1 MAEPAPRK
9 GLFAGFPA
17 LSRLGRTQRRI
28 PFVQQLAAT
37 ECGLACLAMVLGYHG
52 KEIGREELRTIL
64 SAGRD
69 GTTARDILN
78 AARYYGL
85 RGRGVKLE
93 PTALGHLPPAS
104 ILHWEF
110 KHFVIF
116 EGVSKT
122 GVDIVDPGVGR
133 RRVPMAEFGQS
144 FTGVAVVLEPG
155 EGFVRTDSA
164 SKQSHSGLG
173 AILWESGDWGR
184 ILTMSLF
191 LQALPIALP
200 LLTGSIVDRVVPRG
214 DRHLLLVL
222 SIGLGAF
229 IVFNFL
235 ASLIRAHLLLHLRT
249 VTDAR
254 MTTDFLGHLISLP
267 YAFFQRRSI
276 GDLLMRL
283 NSNVLI
289 RQILTSGVLSGI
301 LDGAL
306 LIIYFVLL
314 LVLSLSMGAL
324 VLGFGALQ
332 VAVFFLTRA
341 RRREIN
347 TRSLIRESK
356 AQSYQVEVF
365 AGIETLKAMG
375 AEARAQEHW
384 ANLFVDMLNASLAE
398 GRLTAAVDSV
408 SNTLR
413 MGAPLVILGIGA
425 VKVLDGEIT
434 LGTMLALNTFAVGV
448 FTPLSNLVST
458 GVQLQLLGSYL
469 ERITDVTD
477 TPLEQDP
484 DRVRVA
490 GALRGRIELDHV
502 SFRYGPLDPLVVQEV
517 SVKIE
522 PGQLVAIVG
531 RSGSGK
537 STLASLLLGLYMPT
551 SGRIL
556 YDNANLVD
564 LELRSV
570 RRQLGIVTQQA
581 YIFGSTVR
589 GNITLAEPDMPFD
602 AVVEAA
608 KLAQIHDEIV
618 EMPMGYD
625 TPLIDGG
632 NSLSGGQRQR
642 LALAR
647 ALLRK
652 PSILLLDEATSALDG
667 ITERRVQDGLA
678 RLECTRIVIAHRL
691 STILDADVI
700 LVMHEGK
707 LIEQGTHAELVA
719 RGGGYAKLVASQL
732 DESAE

>member
-1 MAEPAPRK
+1 VADPEPPK
-9 GLFAGFPA
+9 GLFERLPA
-17 LSRLGRTQRRI
+17 FARLGRSQRRI
-28 PFVQQLAAT
+28 PFVQQLAVT

-52 KEIGREELRTIL
+52 REIGREELRTIL

-85 RGRGVKLE
+85 RGRGVKIE
-93 PTALGHLPPAS
+93 VSALKHLPPAS

-110 KHFVIF
+110 KHFVVF
-116 EGVSKT
+116 EGLAAS
-122 GVDIVDPGVGR
+122 GVDIVDPGIGR
-133 RRVPMAEFGQS
+133 RRVPMGEFRQS
-144 FTGVAVVLEPG
+144 FTGVALILEPG
-155 EGFVRTDSA
+155 EGFRRSESSA
-164 SKQSHSGLG
+164 RKPRSGL
-173 AILWESGDWGR
+173 ATILRESGEWGR
-184 ILTMSLF
+184 IITMSLL

-200 LLTGSIVDRVVPRG
+200 LLTGSVIDRVVPRG

-222 SIGLGAF
+222 SVGLGAI
-229 IVFNFL
+229 IVFNLL

-249 VTDAR
+249 ITDAR

-267 YAFFQRRSI
+267 YAFFQQRSI

-306 LIIYFVLL
+306 LLIYFILLFAVDLSMAGLVLL
-314 LVLSLSMGAL
+314 
-324 VLGFGALQ
+324 FGALQ
-332 VAVFFLTRA
+332 VGVFLVTRA
-341 RRREIN
+341 KRREIN
-347 TRSLIRESK
+347 TVSLIRESK

-375 AEARAQEHW
+375 AEARAQEQW
-384 ANLFVDMLNASLAE
+384 GNLFVDMLNASLAE

-408 SNTLR
+408 SSTLR
-413 MGAPLVILGIGA
+413 MGAPLMILGVGA
-425 VKVLDGEIT
+425 LKVLDSELT

-448 FTPLSNLVST
+448 FTPLANLVST

-469 ERITDVTD
+469 ERIADVQD

-484 DRVRVA
+484 DRVRVVA
-490 GALRGRIELDHV
+490 SLRGRIELDHV

-537 STLASLLLGLYMPT
+537 STLASLLLGLYFPT

-556 YDNANLVD
+556 YDGANLVD

-570 RRQLGIVTQQA
+570 RQKLGIVTQKA
-581 YIFGSTVR
+581 YVFGSTIR
-589 GNITLAEPDMPFD
+589 NNITLAEPDMPFE
-602 AVVEAA
+602 AIVEAA
-608 KLAQIHDEIV
+608 KVAQIHDEIM
-618 EMPMGYD
+618 EMPMGYE
-625 TPLIDGG
+625 TLLIDGG
-632 NSLSGGQRQR
+632 GSLSGGQRQR
-642 LALAR
+642 IALAR

-652 PSILLLDEATSALDG
+652 PSILLLDEATSALDA
-667 ITERRVQDGLA
+667 ITERRVQEGLGK
-678 RLECTRIVIAHRL
+678 LNCTRIVIAHRL
-691 STILDADVI
+691 STILHADTI
-700 LVMHEGK
+700 LVMDGGR
-707 LIEQGTHAELVA
+707 LIEQGAHAELTA
-719 RGGGYAKLVASQL
+719 RGGVYATLVASQIGNG
-732 DESAE
+732 

>member
-1 MAEPAPRK
+1 M
-9 GLFAGFPA
+9 
-17 LSRLGRTQRRI
+17 
-28 PFVQQLAAT
+28 
-37 ECGLACLAMVLGYHG
+37 
-52 KEIGREELRTIL
+52 
-64 SAGRD
+64 
-69 GTTARDILN
+69 
-78 AARYYGL
+78 
-85 RGRGVKLE
+85 
-93 PTALGHLPPAS
+93 
-104 ILHWEF
+104 
-110 KHFVIF
+110 
-116 EGVSKT
+116 
-122 GVDIVDPGVGR
+122 
-133 RRVPMAEFGQS
+133 
-144 FTGVAVVLEPG
+144 
-155 EGFVRTDSA
+155 
-164 SKQSHSGLG
+164 
-173 AILWESGDWGR
+173 ESGDWGR

-341 RRREIN
+341 QRREIN

-448 FTPLSNLVST
+448 FTPLANLVST

-531 RSGSGK
+531 RSGSGNPRSPACCSA
-537 STLASLLLGLYMPT
+537 STCRRRAASSTTTPT
-551 SGRIL
+551 SSISSC
-556 YDNANLVD
+556 A
-564 LELRSV
+564 
-570 RRQLGIVTQQA
+570 A
-581 YIFGSTVR
+581 CAGS
-589 GNITLAEPDMPFD
+589 
-602 AVVEAA
+602 
-608 KLAQIHDEIV
+608 
-618 EMPMGYD
+618 
-625 TPLIDGG
+625 
-632 NSLSGGQRQR
+632 SG
-642 LALAR
+642 
-647 ALLRK
+647 
-652 PSILLLDEATSALDG
+652 S
-667 ITERRVQDGLA
+667 
-678 RLECTRIVIAHRL
+678 
-691 STILDADVI
+691 
-700 LVMHEGK
+700 
-707 LIEQGTHAELVA
+707 
-719 RGGGYAKLVASQL
+719 
-732 DESAE
+732 